1 MPITCIQFVQYRCLE
16 GPEPFN
22 KAAAIVLY
30 INTELEHIAPAVSG
44 PEKDVQLSDLESIRV
59 RRGRLRQGWGS

>member
-1 MPITCIQFVQYRCLE
+1 MQYRCLE

-44 PEKDVQLSDLESIRV
+44 PENDVQLSDLESIRV
-59 RRGRLRQGWGS
+59 IKEGAG